1 MKISRGA
8 ATLVGVLSALMILV
22 GCVTTKTPRLNDSHA
37 QADAAADNVQLAM
50 AYMQEGNLARAK
62 EKLDRAMQED
72 PTNPNVHS
80 VYGRFY
86 ERINDLKGAE
96 REFREAMRLAPGDPG
111 QLNSYGV
118 YLCNQHRVDEGVT
131 KMLQV
136 ANNPLYRTPEAAYT
150 NIGVCLLTAHRDEE
164 AESAFRRALAARPD
178 FAEAAY
184 QLADTELEHG
194 RALEARAVVEKFLKQ
209 YDPTPD
215 LLLLAW
221 RASHALDDSRGA
233 DQYAKMLRTYFP
245 TAEQVRSLGADPQP
259 KPPQPKPR

>member
-1 MKISRGA
+1 MKIARA
-8 ATLVGVLSALMILV
+8 AAIPAGVLSAVMILTA
-22 GCVTTKTPRLNDSHA
+22 CVTTKTPRLNDSHA

-50 AYMQEGNLARAK
+50 AYIQQGNLSRAK

-80 VYGRFY
+80 VYAQFY
-86 ERINDLKGAE
+86 ERINDQKQAE
-96 REFREAMRLAPGDPG
+96 REIREAMRLAPGDPG

-184 QLADTELEHG
+184 QLADTELVHG
-194 RALEARAVVEKFLKQ
+194 RAIEARDRIEKFLRQ
-209 YDPTPD
+209 YNPTPD

-221 RASHALDDSRGA
+221 RASRTLGDARGA
-233 DQYAKMLRTYFP
+233 EQYAKTLRADFP
-245 TAEQVRSLGADPQP
+245 NTEQVRALSADPQP
-259 KPPQPKPR
+259 NPR